1 VTTTAPDRLAEAELG
16 SDRVGFGSL
25 LRSEWTK
32 LRSVRSTVWSLTLLV
47 VLTIGLT
54 AGLMALIVGQ
64 WGKSTADAHHRI
76 LTDPV
81 STILGA
87 GAGLGQVP
95 VIVLGVLV
103 MASEYSTGMI
113 RSSLLAVPRR
123 LPMLWAK
130 CLVFATVVLVV
141 GEVTMFPSFLLG
153 AAILHSKAAVS
164 LSDPGVLQAVIG
176 AGLYFAVLALFSLAI
191 GGIVRH
197 TAGAIAGAIAFV
209 VILAP
214 LAMLLPGS
222 VGNHI
227 YGYLPTVAGTDIRQ
241 AHQASGQVLS
251 AWQGFGVFCLWT
263 AILLAVA
270 AYVLKA
276 RDA

>member
-1 VTTTAPDRLAEAELG
+1 MTVTTPDLVAAPDFEPG
-16 SDRVGFGSL
+16 HVGFGSL

-54 AGLMALIVGQ
+54 AGIMALVVGE
-64 WGKSTADAHHRI
+64 WGKSTATAHQRV
-76 LTDPV
+76 LSDPV

-130 CLVFATVVLVV
+130 CAVFAAVVLVV
-141 GEVTMFPSFLLG
+141 GEVTMFPSFLIG
-153 AAILHSKAAVS
+153 AAILHSKATVS

-176 AGLYFAVLALFSLAI
+176 SGLYFAVLALFSLAI

-197 TAGAIAGAIAFV
+197 TAGAIAGAVAFV
-209 VILAP
+209 VIVAP
-214 LAMLLPGS
+214 LA
-222 VGNHI
+222 
-227 YGYLPTVAGTDIRQ
+227 
-241 AHQASGQVLS
+241 
-251 AWQGFGVFCLWT
+251 
-263 AILLAVA
+263 
-270 AYVLKA
+270 K
-276 RDA
+276 